1 MPRARDWVEL
11 LAAEAT
17 AADLLAH
24 REHLLGS
31 GEPPGRRGPRG
42 ACRSNGRRASCS
54 SGAGGSSSCRRSTTS
69 PSSWPPSTSPTDLLQ
84 GVVHEARR
92 LLGVDLTYL
101 ALLDGDALRID
112 VASGQ
117 RTPQLVGVRLP
128 ADAGLIG
135 RVAASNAPMWTPDY
149 ATEKRIVHRPI
160 ADDAASAEGLRGLL
174 GVPLAVRGR
183 VIGALLAAKRTERHF
198 TEDEVAL
205 LQALASQASVAI
217 DNARSREQ
225 LARSNAALQQALRLD
240 EQLTTVVLEGGD
252 LDVIL
257 ALVRSLTPGEL
268 AWVAT
273 GEPAPSPAVAAV
285 VEAVGDGGDGMPVG
299 GDGLVA
305 QPVLAAKR
313 LLGVLVATTADEDR
327 DATRLVLERAA
338 PIIALTIAEARQA
351 ARASE
356 LGRDIA
362 TIDLVSRREG
372 DARLDRERMRGAG
385 LDPRRPHDVIVVDD
399 PTTVP
404 ALRQALVVLREATSA
419 AYRDQAVLLVRHRTD
434 WAEAW
439 PAGGPVAGLAGP
451 VSGAL
456 TFRDAYLDAAR
467 TARALA
473 ALGRRTGIARSD
485 DLGVFGILLSH
496 TGPRELAGQL
506 RRELGPLLA
515 EERRRGVPWSR
526 PSPPTSRTD
535 SARRPPHRRSGCTS
549 TRCTSGWRSSTGCSA
564 RRGASGPWSYRCC
577 CGSGPPRTGW
587 SEAGQPPRAS
597 RASRSRSAKSRC
609 CHSSLSTVSRHSET
623 GKTLRR
629 RPARPLDRLGLA
641 AEATASV
648 RPSIDV
654 RGPWLIR
661 SRAQSRA
668 PRRATAGQSRSRGTP
683 GSVGHL
689 VPGQVER
696 VPRRRVAEDGAAHPG
711 VGGEDEVSQRLDE
724 RPLGVH
730 RRVQLLRGERCGPA
744 STVPCPEPLDDVPR
758 LAEPG
763 RVGRAA
769 SSARSGSRRSSS
781 ASTPTVRGHRPA
793 ATSAPSPSRS
803 PPLGRRAAGAAARPT
818 PRRPPTAPGRPPRWS
833 PPRRA
838 APTGPA
844 RSCGGAPGRPRA
856 ARRRRVPAAPRRR
869 RERRRPGRPGRA
881 GTPRCPE
888 R

>member
-11 LAAEAT
+11 LATEAT

-24 REHLLGS
+24 REQLLGS
-31 GEPPGRRGPRG
+31 GDPPGRVAREERAAATVSGLLQQ
-42 ACRSNGRRASCS
+42 RR
-54 SGAGGSSSCRRSTTS
+54 RRIVELSALNDIAQQLATVHD
-69 PSSWPPSTSPTDLLQ
+69 PADLLQ

-117 RTPQLVGVRLP
+117 RTAQLVGVRLP

-135 RVAASNAPMWTPDY
+135 RVAAANAPMWTPDY
-149 ATEKRIVHRPI
+149 VSEKRIVHRPI

-257 ALVRSLTPGEL
+257 ALLRSLTSGDL
-268 AWVAT
+268 VWVAAGQT
-273 GEPAPSPAVAAV
+273 APSAAV
-285 VEAVGDGGDGMPVG
+285 EVVLEAVGEGGDGMPVD

-313 LLGVLVATTADEDR
+313 LLGVLVAPTAEADR

-372 DARLDRERMRGAG
+372 DARRDRERMRGAG

-399 PTTVP
+399 PTMVP
-404 ALRQALVVLREATSA
+404 ALRQALEALREATSA

-434 WAEAW
+434 WVDVW
-439 PAGGPVAGLAGP
+439 PVGGPVAGLAGP
-451 VSGAL
+451 VAGAL

-473 ALGRRTGIARSD
+473 ALGRRAGIARAD

-496 TGPRELAGQL
+496 TGPRELAQQL

-515 EERRRGVPWSR
+515 EERRRGVPLTATLAAYLEHGQR
-526 PSPPTSRTD
+526 PS
-535 SARRPPHRRSGCTS
+535 
-549 TRCTSGWRSSTGCSA
+549 
-564 RRGASGPWSYRCC
+564 
-577 CGSGPPRTGW
+577 
-587 SEAGQPPRAS
+587 
-597 RASRSRSAKSRC
+597 
-609 CHSSLSTVSRHSET
+609 
-623 GKTLRR
+623 
-629 RPARPLDRLGLA
+629 
-641 AEATASV
+641 ATA
-648 RPSIDV
+648 P
-654 RGPWLIR
+654 
-661 SRAQSRA
+661 A
-668 PRRATAGQSRSRGTP
+668 
-683 GSVGHL
+683 
-689 VPGQVER
+689 
-696 VPRRRVAEDGAAHPG
+696 
-711 VGGEDEVSQRLDE
+711 
-724 RPLGVH
+724 LGVH
-730 RRVQLLRGERCGPA
+730 VNTLYQRLAVIDRVLGPTWRERALELQVLLR
-744 STVPCPEPLDDVPR
+744 V
-758 LAEPG
+758 
-763 RVGRAA
+763 RVAA
-769 SSARSGSRRSSS
+769 DG
-781 ASTPTVRGHRPA
+781 
-793 ATSAPSPSRS
+793 
-803 PPLGRRAAGAAARPT
+803 L
-818 PRRPPTAPGRPPRWS
+818 
-833 PPRRA
+833 
-838 APTGPA
+838 
-844 RSCGGAPGRPRA
+844 
-856 ARRRRVPAAPRRR
+856 
-869 RERRRPGRPGRA
+869 E
-881 GTPRCPE
+881 
-888 R
+888 

>member
-24 REHLLGS
+24 RDHLLES
-31 GEPPGRRGPRG
+31 GGPPGRVAREERAAATVSGLLQQ
-42 ACRSNGRRASCS
+42 RR
-54 SGAGGSSSCRRSTTS
+54 RRIVELSALNDIAQQLATVHE
-69 PSSWPPSTSPTDLLQ
+69 PSDLLQ

-92 LLGVDLTYL
+92 LLGVDLTYI

-135 RVAASNAPMWTPDY
+135 RVVASNSPMWTPDY

-174 GVPLAVRGR
+174 GVPLGVRGR

-225 LARSNAALQQALRLD
+225 LARSNAALHQALRLD
-240 EQLTTVVLEGGD
+240 EQLTAVVLEGGD
-252 LDVIL
+252 LDAML
-257 ALVRSLTPGEL
+257 ALVRSVTPGEL
-268 AWVAT
+268 VWVAT
-273 GEPAPSPAVAAV
+273 GDPAPSDAVAAV
-285 VEAVGDGGDGMPVG
+285 VDAVGEGGDGMPVD

-313 LLGVLVATTADEDR
+313 LLGVLVATTADDGR
-327 DATRLVLERAA
+327 STARLVLERAA

-372 DARLDRERMRGAG
+372 DARRDRERMRGAG

-399 PTTVP
+399 PATVP
-404 ALRQALVVLREATSA
+404 GLRQALVVLREATSA
-419 AYRDQAVLLVRHRTD
+419 AYRNQAVMLVRHRAD
-434 WAEAW
+434 WAVIW

-451 VSGAL
+451 VTGAL

-515 EERRRGVPWSR
+515 EERRRGVPLVATLTAYLENGQR
-526 PSPPTSRTD
+526 PS
-535 SARRPPHRRSGCTS
+535 
-549 TRCTSGWRSSTGCSA
+549 
-564 RRGASGPWSYRCC
+564 
-577 CGSGPPRTGW
+577 
-587 SEAGQPPRAS
+587 
-597 RASRSRSAKSRC
+597 
-609 CHSSLSTVSRHSET
+609 
-623 GKTLRR
+623 
-629 RPARPLDRLGLA
+629 
-641 AEATASV
+641 ATA
-648 RPSIDV
+648 P
-654 RGPWLIR
+654 
-661 SRAQSRA
+661 A
-668 PRRATAGQSRSRGTP
+668 
-683 GSVGHL
+683 
-689 VPGQVER
+689 
-696 VPRRRVAEDGAAHPG
+696 
-711 VGGEDEVSQRLDE
+711 
-724 RPLGVH
+724 LGVH
-730 RRVQLLRGERCGPA
+730 VNTLYQRLAVIDRVLGPAWRERALELQVLLR
-744 STVPCPEPLDDVPR
+744 V
-758 LAEPG
+758 
-763 RVGRAA
+763 RAA
-769 SSARSGSRRSSS
+769 ADG
-781 ASTPTVRGHRPA
+781 
-793 ATSAPSPSRS
+793 
-803 PPLGRRAAGAAARPT
+803 L
-818 PRRPPTAPGRPPRWS
+818 
-833 PPRRA
+833 
-838 APTGPA
+838 
-844 RSCGGAPGRPRA
+844 
-856 ARRRRVPAAPRRR
+856 
-869 RERRRPGRPGRA
+869 E
-881 GTPRCPE
+881 
-888 R
+888 